1 MRIEKR
7 IENLEER
14 TGGKRQVV
22 IVVVRAEEV
31 DGRRQVHPRDYTQK
45 EYDQALASY
54 KAKNPDQKEGDFI
67 VLHWE
72 DGQFREP
79 YNKRS

>member
-1 MRIEKR
+1 MSIEKR

-72 DGQFREP
+72 DGQFRE
-79 YNKRS
+79 S